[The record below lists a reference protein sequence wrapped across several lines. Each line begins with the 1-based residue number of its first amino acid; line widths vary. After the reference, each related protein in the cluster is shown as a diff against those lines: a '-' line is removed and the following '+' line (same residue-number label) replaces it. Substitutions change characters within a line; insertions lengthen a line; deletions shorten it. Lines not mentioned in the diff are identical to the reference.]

1 MVMNAWA
8 ISAYGGVLVLIE
20 VRQSGTPITQM
31 HAAGAIKNVAIV
43 EEIRVA
49 LGEEGAVEVLLQL
62 LVSGSSTAQEKSANC
77 LWILAS
83 DREDFRVSIL
93 ELGCV
98 QNLQQLL
105 QKPLNTN
112 TLEHVLRAISALSVS
127 DRTLKILSSSA
138 SFLLQLAELIN
149 NTILPIS
156 FQQISVSIL
165 SKLSISDA
173 KKRPLSS
180 CMASLVKMVEFSKS
194 AGLQETAAE
203 ALVSLLSVRSNSKEL
218 VKDEKSLSR
227 FVQMLDPNTKSICK
241 KLPVVLIS
249 AIVAGGSNGCRKRL
263 ILEGACHHLQKLS
276 QMEVVGA
283 KKVLQRLVVN
293 RLKNIFSRTWQD

>member
-1 MVMNAWA
+1 MMMNAWA

-62 LVSGSSTAQEKSANC
+62 LVSGTSTAQEKSANC

-93 ELGCV
+93 ELGGV

-105 QKPLNTN
+105 QNPLNTN

-127 DRTLKILSSSA
+127 DRTLKILSSST
-138 SFLLQLAELIN
+138 SFLL
-149 NTILPIS
+149 
-156 FQQISVSIL
+156 
-165 SKLSISDA
+165 
-173 KKRPLSS
+173 
-180 CMASLVKMVEFSKS
+180 
-194 AGLQETAAE
+194 
-203 ALVSLLSVRSNSKEL
+203 
-218 VKDEKSLSR
+218 
-227 FVQMLDPNTKSICK
+227 
-241 KLPVVLIS
+241 
-249 AIVAGGSNGCRKRL
+249 
-263 ILEGACHHLQKLS
+263 
-276 QMEVVGA
+276 
-283 KKVLQRLVVN
+283 
-293 RLKNIFSRTWQD
+293 